1 MDEHGRLIM
10 MIGLSL
16 LVLVVVEAHDPL
28 SRSLPHHPSPSLP
41 LSSLSPFLL
50 SCSPCDDEKSLE
62 LKHKKRGKF
71 GKGGIY
77 KNCVKWARENCKT
90 KKSSNLYQFC
100 YMEHLL
106 LCMHN
111 LYESNRSGH

>member
-1 MDEHGRLIM
+1 MDEHGILIM

-16 LVLVVVEAHDPL
+16 HVLVVVKAHDPL
-28 SRSLPHHPSPSLP
+28 APSLPHHPSPSLP

-50 SCSPCDDEKSLE
+50 SCSPCESCDDEKSLE

-77 KNCVKWARENCKT
+77 KNCVKYLNGLEKIAKQKT
-90 KKSSNLYQFC
+90 LAIYTSFLHGTFVT
-100 YMEHLL
+100 
-106 LCMHN
+106 MHA
-111 LYESNRSGH
+111 